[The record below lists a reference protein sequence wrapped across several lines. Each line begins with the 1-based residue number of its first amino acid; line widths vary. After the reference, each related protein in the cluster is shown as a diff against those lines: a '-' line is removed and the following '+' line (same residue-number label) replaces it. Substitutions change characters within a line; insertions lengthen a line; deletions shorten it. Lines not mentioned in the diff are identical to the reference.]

1 MEVTAS
7 GLGGDEA
14 TESLANGGL
23 MSSVYGVRAGV
34 NGLSSLP
41 RVTARYSHVAKKIA
55 VTVRA
60 INELVTVLR
69 SRQAN
74 LSL

>member
-34 NGLSSLP
+34 TG
-41 RVTARYSHVAKKIA
+41 
-55 VTVRA
+55 
-60 INELVTVLR
+60 
-69 SRQAN
+69 
-74 LSL
+74 